1 MRQLLNIFLVITT
14 FTLGAQNK
22 THEKLSLNFEYSKHQ
37 YAMDSLNKHYLDYYI
52 KELEFLDDKI
62 KFGYNVSFGIN
73 YRPSSKFDFGIRI
86 GYQYASTQKTIQTE
100 IYGISPQPI
109 ETDMLNLVKVNST
122 NICLSSSFYLS
133 SLIDFFER
141 NNILNR
147 LGIALEGSLGIGFNQ
162 SVAYVHYSNPE
173 IPYSYSFNFAETSNR
188 ALFSQLG
195 CKSEFRTTNNPIL
208 TAIGFKFGYQFFRT
222 GLLKFKS
229 SEEVYLPINLDFSGF
244 YYGIYLK
251 LGK

>member
-52 KELEFLDDKI
+52 NELEFLDDQI

-122 NICLSSSFYLS
+122 NICL
-133 SLIDFFER
+133 
-141 NNILNR
+141 
-147 LGIALEGSLGIGFNQ
+147 
-162 SVAYVHYSNPE
+162 
-173 IPYSYSFNFAETSNR
+173 
-188 ALFSQLG
+188 
-195 CKSEFRTTNNPIL
+195 
-208 TAIGFKFGYQFFRT
+208 
-222 GLLKFKS
+222 
-229 SEEVYLPINLDFSGF
+229 
-244 YYGIYLK
+244 
-251 LGK
+251 